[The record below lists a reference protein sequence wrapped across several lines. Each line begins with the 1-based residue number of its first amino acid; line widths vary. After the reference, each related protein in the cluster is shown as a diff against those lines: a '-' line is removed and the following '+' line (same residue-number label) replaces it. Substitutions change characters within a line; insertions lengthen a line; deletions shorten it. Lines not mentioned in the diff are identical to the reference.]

1 MKDIYGTV
9 SPAVLIGAATL
20 DADNTPVGVSIADFE
35 SALIEI
41 AVGAGGITFT
51 GTNKIEFKLTHS
63 DDNSTYEAVAQRD
76 IAGATVTAGGI
87 IKSLI
92 AAHAAADVTKVGY
105 VGGRPWLKLLADF
118 GGTHA
123 AGTPISATVIRANPH
138 LGPVA

>member
-20 DADNTPVGVSIADFE
+20 DADNTPAGVSIADFE
-35 SALIEI
+35 SALILI
-41 AVGAGGITFT
+41 AVGIGGITFS

-63 DDNSTYEAVAQRD
+63 DDDNTYEAVAQRD

-92 AAHAAADVTKVGY
+92 AAHAAADVTRVGY
-105 VGGRPWLKLLADF
+105 VGGRRYLKLLADF
-118 GGTHA
+118 GGTHGV
-123 AGTPISATVIRANPH
+123 GTPISATVIRANPH